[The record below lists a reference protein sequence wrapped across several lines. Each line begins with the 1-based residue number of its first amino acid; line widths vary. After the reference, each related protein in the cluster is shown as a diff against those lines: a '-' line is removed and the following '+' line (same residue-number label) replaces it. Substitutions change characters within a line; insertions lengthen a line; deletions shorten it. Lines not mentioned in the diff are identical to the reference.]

1 LGSQNQ
7 LTRLPAERWSPKK
20 TGKSRGD
27 SMTDKRD
34 QIVKKAFLIFVER
47 GLAGISLNQLIRE
60 LGITKSSFYYFFE
73 NKEDLVRSI
82 VEKYIVAYEENKV
95 KEIFGPE
102 LTTKERFRRM
112 LLAIL
117 DYEKFL
123 KFTLDKDIDI
133 RNYLRFSMDDVTRSA
148 NIDVYAKYYLS
159 RLELFKRSIESD
171 QAKNILPSYLDS
183 QQFAI
188 HLLTC
193 YEGIVMAWSMYS
205 EINLVEY
212 MDISIKHL
220 FWDFHAEPILLP

>member
-1 LGSQNQ
+1 M
-7 LTRLPAERWSPKK
+7 

-34 QIVKKAFLIFVER
+34 QIVKKAFLIFVEK

-60 LGITKSSFYYFFE
+60 LGIAKSSFYYFFE

-102 LTTKERFRRM
+102 MTTEERFRRM

-123 KFTLDKDIDI
+123 KFTLDKDIEI

-148 NIDVYAKYYLS
+148 NMDVYAKYYLS
-159 RLELFKRSIESD
+159 RLEHFKRSIERD
-171 QAKNILPSYLDS
+171 QAKNILPSHLDS
-183 QQFAI
+183 QEFAV

-193 YEGIVMAWSMYS
+193 YEGIVMVWSMYS
-205 EINLVEY
+205 QINLVEY
-212 MDISIKHL
+212 MDINIKHL
-220 FWDFHAEPILLP
+220 FWDFHAEPISQP